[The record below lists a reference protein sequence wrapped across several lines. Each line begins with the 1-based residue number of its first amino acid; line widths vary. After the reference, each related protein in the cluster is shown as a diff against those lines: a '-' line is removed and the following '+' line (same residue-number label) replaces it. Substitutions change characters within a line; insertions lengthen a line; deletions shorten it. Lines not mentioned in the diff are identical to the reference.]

1 MENNLNIVKSE
12 FKELPNNIEA
22 EQSVIGSILVTN
34 EIFDEISTII
44 SSINFYDPMHQ
55 KIYNAI
61 ESLIYKGM
69 LANPITLKN
78 YFEDE
83 KDDLDV
89 PEYLV
94 KITKFSTS
102 IRQAIEY
109 SKIIYDMFVRR
120 ELIKISEQTI
130 DNAKITD
137 LDSSGQ
143 NIIENSERLL
153 FDLAEKGSFN
163 SSLIKFDD
171 AMKQTIEMASAAY
184 KNEGGIVGVPTGLRD
199 LDDKLGGLHQSDLII
214 IAGRPSMGKT
224 SLATNI
230 AFNAAKH
237 IQDNQKKSSVAF
249 FSLEMSSEQLS
260 TRILSEQAR
269 IGSNDIRR
277 GRISDEQFDQFLET
291 SKNIAELPL
300 FIDETPAI
308 SIAAMSN
315 RARRIKRLHGLD
327 MIVVD
332 YIQLMRGTTYNK
344 DGRVQEIS
352 QITQGLKAIAKEL
365 GVPVVALSQLS
376 RQVEQRDD
384 HKPQLADLR
393 ESGSIEQDADVV
405 MFVYREGY
413 YLQRKEPREAT
424 VEHAEWQAKMN
435 EVAHLAE
442 IIIGKQRHG
451 PIGKVTLEFEKDLQ
465 NLKILKLIKFKYKTL
480 MLTSLYENTIL
491 KNPKFIILILFITL
505 ISFGYYSKDFRL
517 DASSE
522 TLLIEDDPDLEYLR
536 EITNRYGSKEF
547 LVLTYTP
554 NEGMISNTSINNLL
568 SLKYKIQSLD
578 WVHSVITLLDI
589 PLLNN
594 TDAPLQERL
603 KGFKT
608 LKDEDVDKNRGF
620 KEILESPV
628 FRNFVISESGKTSG
642 IIVNIKQNPILE
654 DIENRSKKEID
665 EHRDKIKKQN
675 HKNILEIR
683 DVIKSYDDVGKI
695 YLGGIP
701 MIADDMMTFI
711 KSDIIVFGLGVL
723 LFIIATLWFV
733 FKK

>member
-1 MENNLNIVKSE
+1 MENNLSIIKDN

-44 SSINFYDPMHQ
+44 SNVNFYDPMHQ
-55 KIYNAI
+55 KIFNAI

-83 KDDLDV
+83 KDDLNV
-89 PEYLV
+89 PEYLI

-130 DNAKITD
+130 DNAKLND
-137 LDSSGQ
+137 LDVSGQ

-163 SSLIKFDD
+163 SSLVKFDD

-184 KNEGGIVGVPTGLRD
+184 KNEGGIVGVPTGLKD

-230 AFNAAKH
+230 AFNAARH
-237 IQDNQKKSSVAF
+237 IQDNGKKSSIAF

-327 MIVVD
+327 MVVVD
-332 YIQLMRGTTYNK
+332 YIQLMRGTTLNK

-384 HKPQLADLR
+384 HKPLLADLR

-405 MFVYREGY
+405 MFVYRESY

-451 PIGKVTLEFEKDLQ
+451 PIGKVTLEFEERFT
-465 NLKILKLIKFKYKTL
+465 KFKDTQ
-480 MLTSLYENTIL
+480 
-491 KNPKFIILILFITL
+491 
-505 ISFGYYSKDFRL
+505 
-517 DASSE
+517 
-522 TLLIEDDPDLEYLR
+522 
-536 EITNRYGSKEF
+536 
-547 LVLTYTP
+547 
-554 NEGMISNTSINNLL
+554 IN
-568 SLKYKIQSLD
+568 
-578 WVHSVITLLDI
+578 
-589 PLLNN
+589 
-594 TDAPLQERL
+594 
-603 KGFKT
+603 
-608 LKDEDVDKNRGF
+608 
-620 KEILESPV
+620 
-628 FRNFVISESGKTSG
+628 
-642 IIVNIKQNPILE
+642 
-654 DIENRSKKEID
+654 
-665 EHRDKIKKQN
+665 
-675 HKNILEIR
+675 
-683 DVIKSYDDVGKI
+683 
-695 YLGGIP
+695 
-701 MIADDMMTFI
+701 
-711 KSDIIVFGLGVL
+711 
-723 LFIIATLWFV
+723 
-733 FKK
+733 

>member
-1 MENNLNIVKSE
+1 MKNELSLIKDK

-44 SSINFYDPMHQ
+44 TSINFYDPMHQ
-55 KIYNAI
+55 KIFNSI
-61 ESLIYKGM
+61 ENLIYKGM

-78 YFEDE
+78 YFKDE
-83 KDDLDV
+83 KDDLNI

-102 IRQAIEY
+102 IRQSLEY

-130 DNAKITD
+130 DSAKIND
-137 LDSSGQ
+137 LDTNGQ
-143 NIIENSERLL
+143 IIIENSERLL
-153 FDLAEKGSFN
+153 FDLAEKGSFS

-184 KNEGGIVGVPTGLRD
+184 KNEEGIVGVPTGLRD
-199 LDDKLGGLHQSDLII
+199 LDDKLGGLHQSDLVI

-230 AFNAAKH
+230 AFNAAQK
-237 IQDNQKKSSVAF
+237 IQENRKKSSVAF

-269 IGSNDIRR
+269 IPSNDIRR
-277 GRISDEQFDQFLET
+277 GKISDEQFDQFIET

-327 MIVVD
+327 LIIVD
-332 YIQLMRGTTYNK
+332 YIQLMKGSFNNK

-384 HKPQLADLR
+384 HKPQLSDLR

-405 MFVYREGY
+405 MFVYREAY
-413 YLQRKEPREAT
+413 YLQRKMPREAT

-451 PIGKVTLEFEKDLQ
+451 PITNITLEFEERFT
-465 NLKILKLIKFKYKTL
+465 KFKDTQ
-480 MLTSLYENTIL
+480 
-491 KNPKFIILILFITL
+491 
-505 ISFGYYSKDFRL
+505 
-517 DASSE
+517 
-522 TLLIEDDPDLEYLR
+522 
-536 EITNRYGSKEF
+536 
-547 LVLTYTP
+547 
-554 NEGMISNTSINNLL
+554 NN
-568 SLKYKIQSLD
+568 
-578 WVHSVITLLDI
+578 
-589 PLLNN
+589 
-594 TDAPLQERL
+594 
-603 KGFKT
+603 
-608 LKDEDVDKNRGF
+608 
-620 KEILESPV
+620 
-628 FRNFVISESGKTSG
+628 
-642 IIVNIKQNPILE
+642 
-654 DIENRSKKEID
+654 
-665 EHRDKIKKQN
+665 
-675 HKNILEIR
+675 
-683 DVIKSYDDVGKI
+683 
-695 YLGGIP
+695 
-701 MIADDMMTFI
+701 
-711 KSDIIVFGLGVL
+711 
-723 LFIIATLWFV
+723 
-733 FKK
+733 

>member
-1 MENNLNIVKSE
+1 MENNLSVVKNK

-34 EIFDEISTII
+34 EIFDEISTIV
-44 SSINFYDPMHQ
+44 SNINFYDPMHQ

-61 ESLIYKGM
+61 ENLIYKGM

-83 KDDLDV
+83 KDDLDI

-94 KITKFSTS
+94 KITKFATS
-102 IRQAIEY
+102 VRQAIEY

-137 LDSSGQ
+137 LDTNGQ
-143 NIIENSERLL
+143 NIIENSEKLL
-153 FDLAEKGSFN
+153 YDLAEKGSFN

-184 KNEGGIVGVPTGLRD
+184 KNEGGIVGVPTGLKD

-237 IQDNQKKSSVAF
+237 IQDNGSKSSIAF

-365 GVPVVALSQLS
+365 GVPVLALSQLS
-376 RQVEQRDD
+376 RQVEQRED
-384 HKPQLADLR
+384 HKPQLSDLR

-435 EVAHLAE
+435 EIAHLAE

-451 PIGKVTLEFEKDLQ
+451 PIGKVTLEFEERFT
-465 NLKILKLIKFKYKTL
+465 KFKDTQ
-480 MLTSLYENTIL
+480 
-491 KNPKFIILILFITL
+491 
-505 ISFGYYSKDFRL
+505 
-517 DASSE
+517 
-522 TLLIEDDPDLEYLR
+522 
-536 EITNRYGSKEF
+536 TN
-547 LVLTYTP
+547 
-554 NEGMISNTSINNLL
+554 
-568 SLKYKIQSLD
+568 
-578 WVHSVITLLDI
+578 
-589 PLLNN
+589 
-594 TDAPLQERL
+594 
-603 KGFKT
+603 
-608 LKDEDVDKNRGF
+608 
-620 KEILESPV
+620 
-628 FRNFVISESGKTSG
+628 
-642 IIVNIKQNPILE
+642 
-654 DIENRSKKEID
+654 
-665 EHRDKIKKQN
+665 
-675 HKNILEIR
+675 
-683 DVIKSYDDVGKI
+683 
-695 YLGGIP
+695 
-701 MIADDMMTFI
+701 
-711 KSDIIVFGLGVL
+711 
-723 LFIIATLWFV
+723 
-733 FKK
+733 

>member
-1 MENNLNIVKSE
+1 MENNLSIVKDQ

-22 EQSVIGSILVTN
+22 EQAVIGSILVSN
-34 EIFDEISTII
+34 DIFDEISTFI
-44 SSINFYDPMHQ
+44 SSKNFHDPMHQ
-55 KIYNAI
+55 KIFEAI

-102 IRQAIEY
+102 VRQAVEY

-130 DNAKITD
+130 DSAKLNE
-137 LDSSGQ
+137 LDSNGQ
-143 NIIENSERLL
+143 TIIENSERLL

-163 SSLIKFDD
+163 SSLVKFDE

-184 KNEGGIVGVPTGLRD
+184 KNEEGIVGVPTGLRD

-230 AFNAAKH
+230 AFNAAQKL
-237 IQDNQKKSSVAF
+237 QESGKKSSIAF

-260 TRILSEQAR
+260 TRIISEQAR
-269 IGSNDIRR
+269 ISSNDIRR
-277 GRISDEQFDQFLET
+277 GRISDEQFDKFLET

-300 FIDETPAI
+300 YIDETPAI

-315 RARRIKRLHGLD
+315 RARRIKRLFGLD

-413 YLQRKEPREAT
+413 YLSRKEPREAT

-435 EVAHLAE
+435 EVAHLAQ

-451 PIGKVTLEFEKDLQ
+451 PIGNVTLEFEERFT
-465 NLKILKLIKFKYKTL
+465 KFKDTQ
-480 MLTSLYENTIL
+480 
-491 KNPKFIILILFITL
+491 
-505 ISFGYYSKDFRL
+505 
-517 DASSE
+517 
-522 TLLIEDDPDLEYLR
+522 
-536 EITNRYGSKEF
+536 
-547 LVLTYTP
+547 
-554 NEGMISNTSINNLL
+554 IN
-568 SLKYKIQSLD
+568 
-578 WVHSVITLLDI
+578 
-589 PLLNN
+589 
-594 TDAPLQERL
+594 
-603 KGFKT
+603 
-608 LKDEDVDKNRGF
+608 
-620 KEILESPV
+620 
-628 FRNFVISESGKTSG
+628 
-642 IIVNIKQNPILE
+642 
-654 DIENRSKKEID
+654 
-665 EHRDKIKKQN
+665 
-675 HKNILEIR
+675 
-683 DVIKSYDDVGKI
+683 
-695 YLGGIP
+695 
-701 MIADDMMTFI
+701 
-711 KSDIIVFGLGVL
+711 
-723 LFIIATLWFV
+723 
-733 FKK
+733 

>member
-1 MENNLNIVKSE
+1 VENNLSIVKDK

-44 SSINFYDPMHQ
+44 SSTNFYDPMHQ
-55 KIYNAI
+55 KIYNAM

-83 KDDLDV
+83 KDDLNV

-102 IRQAIEY
+102 VRQAIEY

-130 DNAKITD
+130 DSAKIND
-137 LDSSGQ
+137 LDTSGQ

-163 SSLIKFDD
+163 SSLVKFDD

-199 LDDKLGGLHQSDLII
+199 LDDKLGGLHQSDLVI

-237 IQDNQKKSSVAF
+237 IQDSGKKSSIAF

-365 GVPVVALSQLS
+365 GIPVLALSQLS

-451 PIGKVTLEFEKDLQ
+451 PIGKVTLEFEERFT
-465 NLKILKLIKFKYKTL
+465 KFKDTQ
-480 MLTSLYENTIL
+480 
-491 KNPKFIILILFITL
+491 
-505 ISFGYYSKDFRL
+505 
-517 DASSE
+517 
-522 TLLIEDDPDLEYLR
+522 
-536 EITNRYGSKEF
+536 
-547 LVLTYTP
+547 
-554 NEGMISNTSINNLL
+554 IN
-568 SLKYKIQSLD
+568 
-578 WVHSVITLLDI
+578 
-589 PLLNN
+589 
-594 TDAPLQERL
+594 
-603 KGFKT
+603 
-608 LKDEDVDKNRGF
+608 
-620 KEILESPV
+620 
-628 FRNFVISESGKTSG
+628 
-642 IIVNIKQNPILE
+642 
-654 DIENRSKKEID
+654 
-665 EHRDKIKKQN
+665 
-675 HKNILEIR
+675 
-683 DVIKSYDDVGKI
+683 
-695 YLGGIP
+695 
-701 MIADDMMTFI
+701 
-711 KSDIIVFGLGVL
+711 
-723 LFIIATLWFV
+723 
-733 FKK
+733 

>member
-1 MENNLNIVKSE
+1 MDNNLSIVKDK

-34 EIFDEISTII
+34 EIFDDISIII
-44 SSINFYDPMHQ
+44 SNSNFYDPMHQ
-55 KIYNAI
+55 KIYSAI
-61 ESLIYKGM
+61 ENLIYKGM

-83 KDDLDV
+83 KDDLNV

-102 IRQAIEY
+102 VRQALEY

-130 DNAKITD
+130 DNAKMND
-137 LDSSGQ
+137 LDTNGQ

-153 FDLAEKGSFN
+153 FNLAENGSFN

-199 LDDKLGGLHQSDLII
+199 LDDKLGGLHQSDLVI

-230 AFNAAKH
+230 AFNAAKD
-237 IQDNQKKSSVAF
+237 IQDKGKKSSIAF

-315 RARRIKRLHGLD
+315 RSRRIKRLHGLD
-327 MIVVD
+327 LIVVD
-332 YIQLMRGTTYNK
+332 YIQLMKGSLNNK

-365 GVPVVALSQLS
+365 GVPVLALSQLS

-405 MFVYREGY
+405 MFVYRESY
-413 YLQRKEPREAT
+413 YLQRKMPREAT

-451 PIGKVTLEFEKDLQ
+451 PIGNITLEFEERFT
-465 NLKILKLIKFKYKTL
+465 KFKDT
-480 MLTSLYENTIL
+480 
-491 KNPKFIILILFITL
+491 
-505 ISFGYYSKDFRL
+505 
-517 DASSE
+517 
-522 TLLIEDDPDLEYLR
+522 
-536 EITNRYGSKEF
+536 
-547 LVLTYTP
+547 
-554 NEGMISNTSINNLL
+554 
-568 SLKYKIQSLD
+568 
-578 WVHSVITLLDI
+578 
-589 PLLNN
+589 
-594 TDAPLQERL
+594 
-603 KGFKT
+603 
-608 LKDEDVDKNRGF
+608 
-620 KEILESPV
+620 
-628 FRNFVISESGKTSG
+628 
-642 IIVNIKQNPILE
+642 QN
-654 DIENRSKKEID
+654 K
-665 EHRDKIKKQN
+665 
-675 HKNILEIR
+675 
-683 DVIKSYDDVGKI
+683 
-695 YLGGIP
+695 
-701 MIADDMMTFI
+701 
-711 KSDIIVFGLGVL
+711 
-723 LFIIATLWFV
+723 
-733 FKK
+733 

>member
-1 MENNLNIVKSE
+1 MENNLSIVKDK

-22 EQSVIGSILVTN
+22 EQAVIGSILVN
-34 EIFDEISTII
+34 NDIFDEINTTI

-55 KIYNAI
+55 KIFEAI

-83 KDDLDV
+83 KDDINV

-94 KITKFSTS
+94 KVTKFSTS
-102 IRQAIEY
+102 VRQSVEY

-120 ELIKISEQTI
+120 ELIKISEETI
-130 DNAKITD
+130 DSAKLND
-137 LDSSGQ
+137 LDTNGQ
-143 NIIENSERLL
+143 NIIENSERQL

-171 AMKQTIEMASAAY
+171 AMKQTIEMASAAF
-184 KNEGGIVGVPTGLRD
+184 KNEEGIVGVPTGLRD

-230 AFNAAKH
+230 AFNAAQKL
-237 IQDNQKKSSVAF
+237 QDSGKKSSIAF

-260 TRILSEQAR
+260 TRIISEQAR
-269 IGSNDIRR
+269 ISSNDIRR
-277 GRISDEQFDQFLET
+277 GRISDDQFDKFLET

-300 FIDETPAI
+300 YIDETPAI
-308 SIAAMSN
+308 SIAALSN
-315 RARRIKRLHGLD
+315 RARRIKRLFGLD
-327 MIVVD
+327 MIIVD

-365 GVPVVALSQLS
+365 AVPVVALSQLS

-413 YLQRKEPREAT
+413 YLSRKEPREAT

-435 EVAHLAE
+435 EVAHLAQ

-451 PIGKVTLEFEKDLQ
+451 PIGNVTLEFEERFT
-465 NLKILKLIKFKYKTL
+465 KFKDTQ
-480 MLTSLYENTIL
+480 
-491 KNPKFIILILFITL
+491 
-505 ISFGYYSKDFRL
+505 
-517 DASSE
+517 
-522 TLLIEDDPDLEYLR
+522 
-536 EITNRYGSKEF
+536 TN
-547 LVLTYTP
+547 
-554 NEGMISNTSINNLL
+554 
-568 SLKYKIQSLD
+568 
-578 WVHSVITLLDI
+578 
-589 PLLNN
+589 
-594 TDAPLQERL
+594 
-603 KGFKT
+603 
-608 LKDEDVDKNRGF
+608 
-620 KEILESPV
+620 
-628 FRNFVISESGKTSG
+628 
-642 IIVNIKQNPILE
+642 
-654 DIENRSKKEID
+654 
-665 EHRDKIKKQN
+665 
-675 HKNILEIR
+675 
-683 DVIKSYDDVGKI
+683 
-695 YLGGIP
+695 
-701 MIADDMMTFI
+701 
-711 KSDIIVFGLGVL
+711 
-723 LFIIATLWFV
+723 
-733 FKK
+733 

>member
-1 MENNLNIVKSE
+1 MENNLSIVKDK

-44 SSINFYDPMHQ
+44 SSSNFYDPMHQ

-61 ESLIYKGM
+61 ENLIYKGL

-78 YFEDE
+78 YFENENDE
-83 KDDLDV
+83 LDV

-94 KITKFSTS
+94 KITKFSTPV
-102 IRQAIEY
+102 RQAIEY

-130 DNAKITD
+130 DEAKIND
-137 LDSSGQ
+137 IDSNGQ
-143 NIIENSERLL
+143 NIIENSEKLL

-199 LDDKLGGLHQSDLII
+199 LDDRLGGLHQSDLII

-230 AFNAAKH
+230 AFNAAKF
-237 IQDNQKKSSVAF
+237 IQDNGKKSSIAF

-291 SKNIAELPL
+291 SKNISELPL

-332 YIQLMRGTTYNK
+332 YIQLMKGTSSMK

-384 HKPQLADLR
+384 HKPQLSDLR

-451 PIGKVTLEFEKDLQ
+451 PIGKVTLEFEERFT
-465 NLKILKLIKFKYKTL
+465 KFKDTQ
-480 MLTSLYENTIL
+480 
-491 KNPKFIILILFITL
+491 
-505 ISFGYYSKDFRL
+505 
-517 DASSE
+517 
-522 TLLIEDDPDLEYLR
+522 
-536 EITNRYGSKEF
+536 
-547 LVLTYTP
+547 
-554 NEGMISNTSINNLL
+554 IN
-568 SLKYKIQSLD
+568 
-578 WVHSVITLLDI
+578 
-589 PLLNN
+589 
-594 TDAPLQERL
+594 
-603 KGFKT
+603 
-608 LKDEDVDKNRGF
+608 
-620 KEILESPV
+620 
-628 FRNFVISESGKTSG
+628 
-642 IIVNIKQNPILE
+642 
-654 DIENRSKKEID
+654 
-665 EHRDKIKKQN
+665 
-675 HKNILEIR
+675 
-683 DVIKSYDDVGKI
+683 
-695 YLGGIP
+695 
-701 MIADDMMTFI
+701 
-711 KSDIIVFGLGVL
+711 
-723 LFIIATLWFV
+723 
-733 FKK
+733 

>member
-1 MENNLNIVKSE
+1 MENNLSIVKDQ

-22 EQSVIGSILVTN
+22 EQAVIGSILVSN
-34 EIFDEISTII
+34 DIFDEINTII

-55 KIYNAI
+55 KIFEAL

-83 KDDLDV
+83 KDDLNI

-102 IRQAIEY
+102 VRQAIEY

-130 DNAKITD
+130 DSARINDID
-137 LDSSGQ
+137 INGQ
-143 NIIENSERLL
+143 SIIESSERLL

-163 SSLIKFDD
+163 SSLIKFDE

-184 KNEGGIVGVPTGLRD
+184 KNEEGIVGVPTGLRD

-230 AFNAAKH
+230 AFNAAQKL
-237 IQDNQKKSSVAF
+237 QESGKKSSIAF

-260 TRILSEQAR
+260 TRIISEQAR
-269 IGSNDIRR
+269 ISSNDIRR
-277 GRISDEQFDQFLET
+277 GRISDDQFDKFLET
-291 SKNIAELPL
+291 SKNISELPL
-300 FIDETPAI
+300 YIDETPAI
-308 SIAAMSN
+308 SIAALSN
-315 RARRIKRLHGLD
+315 RARRIKRLFGLD

-332 YIQLMRGTTYNK
+332 YIQLMRGTTFNK

-365 GVPVVALSQLS
+365 SVPVVALSQLS

-435 EVAHLAE
+435 EVAHLAQ

-451 PIGKVTLEFEKDLQ
+451 PIGNVTLEFEERFT
-465 NLKILKLIKFKYKTL
+465 KFKDTQ
-480 MLTSLYENTIL
+480 
-491 KNPKFIILILFITL
+491 
-505 ISFGYYSKDFRL
+505 
-517 DASSE
+517 
-522 TLLIEDDPDLEYLR
+522 
-536 EITNRYGSKEF
+536 
-547 LVLTYTP
+547 
-554 NEGMISNTSINNLL
+554 L
-568 SLKYKIQSLD
+568 S
-578 WVHSVITLLDI
+578 
-589 PLLNN
+589 
-594 TDAPLQERL
+594 
-603 KGFKT
+603 
-608 LKDEDVDKNRGF
+608 
-620 KEILESPV
+620 
-628 FRNFVISESGKTSG
+628 
-642 IIVNIKQNPILE
+642 
-654 DIENRSKKEID
+654 
-665 EHRDKIKKQN
+665 
-675 HKNILEIR
+675 
-683 DVIKSYDDVGKI
+683 
-695 YLGGIP
+695 
-701 MIADDMMTFI
+701 
-711 KSDIIVFGLGVL
+711 
-723 LFIIATLWFV
+723 
-733 FKK
+733 